1 MPLENYDNP
10 ITLSSVQPGGETV
23 AVQFHYECSDQ
34 QIEAY
39 LDAEIRLPRNN
50 NDLNAI
56 VIDALRLLPEVLE
69 SMETSSDYRRWQN
82 ALPPNEAP

>member
-1 MPLENYDNP
+1 MPLEHYDNP
-10 ITLSSVQPGGETV
+10 ITLSSVQPAGETV

-39 LDAEIRLPRNN
+39 LDVEIRLPRNN
-50 NDLNAI
+50 DLNAV

-82 ALPPNEAP
+82 VLPPNEAP